1 MISLIGQI
9 ISLITK
15 VIELALQLSKVKG
28 KKRK

>member
-28 KKRK
+28 KNRK